1 MKKTLLFYAF
11 LTQGEENRD
20 MRARF
25 TLTSTVNSLIVAVL
39 TVPRPVAEFIEM
51 NALLR
56 PDALYVVEGT
66 SDHHL
71 LCA

>member
-20 MRARF
+20 MRARL
-25 TLTSTVNSLIVAVL
+25 TLTSTVNSFIVAVL

-51 NALLR
+51 NTFLR
-56 PDALYVVEGT
+56 PDTLHVVEGT
-66 SDHHL
+66 SDHRL
-71 LCA
+71 LRA